1 MAVFLGRE
9 RKVVEQAPRE
19 AVAYKGGVCVCVL
32 FFNPLSPSSDY
43 YQIPPVNIKSETIRE
58 VSRIK
63 DMITQD
69 ILTNSP

>member
-1 MAVFLGRE
+1 M
-9 RKVVEQAPRE
+9 
-19 AVAYKGGVCVCVL
+19 CVL